1 MELVVI
7 LLIVGAALVFL
18 EIFLPG
24 IVAGVIGLCCLIA
37 GIVIAY
43 LDFGGWTGTLI
54 TLGVIAALVG
64 GFAWWIKFFPE
75 SRYARLFVS
84 KRVVGNIDAARPE
97 LLNQSGTAYTNLRPS
112 GTALINGQRVDVVTE
127 GPMIER
133 GTPVHVV
140 AVEGMRVVV
149 RASSGQQASA

>member
-7 LLIVGAALVFL
+7 LLVVGAALVFL

-24 IVAGVIGLCCLIA
+24 IVAGVIGLCCLVA

-43 LDFGGWTGTLI
+43 LDFGGRTGTLI
-54 TLGVIAALVG
+54 LLGVIVGLVG
-64 GFAWWIKFFPE
+64 GFAGWVKFFPE
-75 SRYARLFVS
+75 SRYARLLVS
-84 KRVVGNIDAARPE
+84 ERVVGNIDAARPE

-112 GTALINGQRVDVVTE
+112 GTAVINGQRVDVVTE

-133 GTPVHVV
+133 GTPVRVV
-140 AVEGMRVVV
+140 AIEGMRVVV
-149 RASSGQQASA
+149 RASSPQQANA

>member
-7 LLIVGAALVFL
+7 LLVVGAALVFL

-24 IVAGVIGLCCLIA
+24 IVAGVIGLCCLLA
-37 GIVIAY
+37 GIVVAY
-43 LDFGGWTGTLI
+43 MDFGGRIGTLI
-54 TLGVIAALVG
+54 LLGVILVLVG
-64 GFAWWIKFFPE
+64 GFGAWVKFFPQ

-84 KRVVGNIDAARPE
+84 QRVVGNIDAARPE
-97 LLNQSGTAYTNLRPS
+97 LLHQAGTAYTNLRPS

-133 GTPVHVV
+133 GTPVRVV

-149 RASSGQQASA
+149 RAS

>member
-7 LLIVGAALVFL
+7 LLVVGAALVFL

-24 IVAGVIGLCCLIA
+24 IVAGVIGLCCLLA
-37 GIVIAY
+37 GIVVAY
-43 LDFGGWTGTLI
+43 MDFGGRTGTVIL
-54 TLGVIAALVG
+54 LGVIVVLVG
-64 GFAWWIKFFPE
+64 GFGAWVKFFPE

-84 KRVVGNIDAARPE
+84 QRVVGNIDAARPE

-133 GTPVHVV
+133 GTPVRVV

-149 RASSGQQASA
+149 RAS

>member
-7 LLIVGAALVFL
+7 LLVVGAALVFL

-24 IVAGVIGLCCLIA
+24 IVAGVIGLCCLVA

-43 LDFGGWTGTLI
+43 LDFGARTGSLV
-54 TLGVIAALVG
+54 LVGVIVGLTG
-64 GFAWWIKFFPE
+64 GFAWWVKFFPE
-75 SRYARLFVS
+75 SRYAQLFVS
-84 KRVVGNIDAARPE
+84 KRVVGNIGAARPE
-97 LLNQSGTAYTNLRPS
+97 LLNQTGTAYTNLRPS
-112 GTALINGQRVDVVTE
+112 GTALINGRRIDVVTE

-149 RASSGQQASA
+149 RASSPQQANA

>member
-7 LLIVGAALVFL
+7 LLVVGAALVFL

-24 IVAGVIGLCCLIA
+24 IVAGVIGLCCLLA
-37 GIVIAY
+37 GIVVAY
-43 LDFGGWTGTLI
+43 MDFGGRTGTVIL
-54 TLGVIAALVG
+54 LGVIVVLVG
-64 GFAWWIKFFPE
+64 GFGAWVKFFPE

-84 KRVVGNIDAARPE
+84 QRVVGNIDATRPE

-133 GTPVHVV
+133 GTPVRVV

-149 RASSGQQASA
+149 RAS